1 MEDLKIFELYQSV
14 SGVEWARQAV
24 LSRVSTQLGEMPF
37 YSRFGTQ
44 TEDQVDEPN
53 TLAIPTI
60 RASIAEAL
68 DGTIPGVKLISV
80 VHEVIDLTDKFSIV
94 FAYSGEEI
102 AVTL

>member
-37 YSRFGTQ
+37 YSRYGTNTQ
-44 TEDQVDEPN
+44 EQLDAPN
-53 TLAIPTI
+53 TSAIPAI
-60 RASIAEAL
+60 KAAIAEAL
-68 DGTIPGVKLISV
+68 DGTIPGVKLVSV
-80 VHEVIDLTDKFSIV
+80 VHGVIDLTDKFSIV